1 MKNSN
6 PSDFLKQ
13 TLINKTA
20 SKAEN
25 EASGDFDIIDVVP
38 IPMHGD
44 RMVRLRTLEEALN
57 DFDPTGETKT
67 DSAGAPVMGYFVQ
80 VKPRVAKPAA
90 PAEKALDPELPAT
103 PAAKAAAPAA
113 PINAGPSV
121 QNVMAQAT
129 MTHSAV
135 ETSLP
140 TERAQPTVADSIY
153 LSDGKLNIPYLL
165 QSADVLYSSG
175 DYTLARNIYKAI
187 GSSGDK
193 TSVALMGMAR
203 CYEAEGKLEEARIN
217 YEESI
222 AYHPTP
228 EAYKALTALLIRQKK
243 DQQAA
248 EVIERALHHRQ
259 LEAATRYELHKTA
272 GNCWGRLGN
281 LKEAERHYRK
291 ALEVMPDADEIRTNL
306 GAIHLQANRI
316 PEAERHFNDA
326 LASNPKSHQA
336 LCGLGSCALAEGNKF
351 AAHAWFAR
359 SLQIELKNPTAIF
372 HLVKCAYEIKNYGV
386 AAKILEEYIQVAPIN
401 IHLLYSLAGLQF
413 HLGRASD
420 ARQTCIRIQQLNP
433 EHLGA
438 RDLLRR
444 LEEGFHQDP
453 A

>member
-6 PSDFLKQ
+6 PTDFLKQ
-13 TLINKTA
+13 TLINKTSNKTDSVA
-20 SKAEN
+20 DD
-25 EASGDFDIIDVVP
+25 DFDIVDVVP

-57 DFDPTGETKT
+57 DFDPNT
-67 DSAGAPVMGYFVQ
+67 DALDDSPGNSVMGYFVQ
-80 VKPRVAKPAA
+80 VKPRTARPAA
-90 PAEKALDPELPAT
+90 PTEPSVKVQPASITSFDEPVITKAQPAT
-103 PAAKAAAPAA
+103 KAPAVTD
-113 PINAGPSV
+113 G
-121 QNVMAQAT
+121 
-129 MTHSAV
+129 
-135 ETSLP
+135 
-140 TERAQPTVADSIY
+140 IY
-153 LSDGKLNIPYLL
+153 QTDGKLNIPFLL

-175 DYTLARNIYKAI
+175 DYALARNIYKAI

-193 TSVALMGMAR
+193 TYVALLGLAR

-217 YEESI
+217 FEESI

-228 EAYKALTALLIRQKK
+228 DAYKALTSLLIRQKK

-259 LEAATRYELHKTA
+259 LDTATRYEFHKTA

-281 LKEAERHYRK
+281 LKEAERHYRR
-291 ALEVMPDADEIRTNL
+291 ALEVQPAADEICTNL
-306 GAIHLQANRI
+306 GALYLQENRI

-359 SLQIELKNPTAIF
+359 ALQIELKNPTAIF

-386 AAKILEEYIQVAPIN
+386 AAKLLEEYIQVAPIN

-420 ARQTCIRIQQLNP
+420 ARQTCLRIQQLNP
-433 EHLGA
+433 EHNGA
-438 RDLLRR
+438 RELLRR
-444 LEEGFHQDP
+444 LEEGFHQDL

>member
-6 PSDFLKQ
+6 PTDFLKQ
-13 TLINKTA
+13 TLINKKSSQTDSVA
-20 SKAEN
+20 DD
-25 EASGDFDIIDVVP
+25 DFDIVDVVP

-44 RMVRLRTLEEALN
+44 RMVRLRTLEEALS
-57 DFDPTGETKT
+57 DFDPNGEALD
-67 DSAGAPVMGYFVQ
+67 DSAGNSVMGYFVQ
-80 VKPRVAKPAA
+80 VKPRTAR
-90 PAEKALDPELPAT
+90 
-103 PAAKAAAPAA
+103 PAAKAPEEPAFEPSIQVRPSAPASFDE
-113 PINAGPSV
+113 PVIT
-121 QNVMAQAT
+121 QAQLAT
-129 MTHSAV
+129 RT
-135 ETSLP
+135 P
-140 TERAQPTVADSIY
+140 TAADGIY
-153 LSDGKLNIPYLL
+153 LNDGKLNIPFLL

-175 DYTLARNIYKAI
+175 DYALARNIYKAI

-193 TSVALMGMAR
+193 TSVALLGLAR

-217 YEESI
+217 FEESI

-228 EAYKALTALLIRQKK
+228 EAYKALTSLLIRQKR

-259 LEAATRYELHKTA
+259 LDTATRYEFHKTA

-291 ALEVMPDADEIRTNL
+291 ALEVQPDADEICTNL
-306 GAIHLQANRI
+306 GALYLQDNRI
-316 PEAERHFNDA
+316 QEAERHFNDA

-420 ARQTCIRIQQLNP
+420 ARQTCLRIQQLNP
-433 EHLGA
+433 EHNGA
-438 RDLLRR
+438 RELLRR
-444 LEEGFHQDP
+444 LEEGFHQDL

>member
-13 TLINKTA
+13 TLINKTS
-20 SKAEN
+20 SKDGA
-25 EASGDFDIIDVVP
+25 EASDDFDIIDVVP

-57 DFDPTGETKT
+57 DFDQTGEIKT

-90 PAEKALDPELPAT
+90 PV
-103 PAAKAAAPAA
+103 AKATAPEVSAAPAFTA
-113 PINAGPSV
+113 PIVTAPATQSV
-121 QNVMAQAT
+121 IERN
-129 MTHSAV
+129 
-135 ETSLP
+135 LP
-140 TERAQPTVADSIY
+140 AEKSQPTVADSIY
-153 LSDGKLNIPYLL
+153 LSDGKLNLTYLL

-175 DYTLARNIYKAI
+175 DYALARNIYKAI

-217 YEESI
+217 FEESI

-228 EAYKALTALLIRQKK
+228 EAYKALTSLLIRQKK
-243 DQQAA
+243 DHQAA

-259 LEAATRYELHKTA
+259 LETATRYELHKTA
-272 GNCWGRLGN
+272 GNCWARLNN

-291 ALEVMPDADEIRTNL
+291 ALEVMPDADEIRSNL
-306 GAIHLQANRI
+306 GALYLQSNRI

-326 LASNPKSHQA
+326 LASNPQSHQA

-433 EHLGA
+433 EHQGA
-438 RDLLRR
+438 RDLLQR

>member
-1 MKNSN
+1 
-6 PSDFLKQ
+6 
-13 TLINKTA
+13 
-20 SKAEN
+20 
-25 EASGDFDIIDVVP
+25 
-38 IPMHGD
+38 
-44 RMVRLRTLEEALN
+44 MVRLRTLEEALN
-57 DFDPTGETKT
+57 DFDPSGDALN
-67 DSAGAPVMGYFVQ
+67 DSAGNSVMGYFVQ
-80 VKPRVAKPAA
+80 VKPRTAQTAAKKTVTNEPAVTFEPSVKVQPASASSFDEPVITKAQPAQKA
-90 PAEKALDPELPAT
+90 PAVTD
-103 PAAKAAAPAA
+103 
-113 PINAGPSV
+113 G
-121 QNVMAQAT
+121 
-129 MTHSAV
+129 
-135 ETSLP
+135 
-140 TERAQPTVADSIY
+140 IY
-153 LSDGKLNIPYLL
+153 LADGKLNIPFLL

-175 DYTLARNIYKAI
+175 DYALARNIYKAI

-193 TSVALMGMAR
+193 TSVALLGLAR

-217 YEESI
+217 FEESI

-228 EAYKALTALLIRQKK
+228 DAYKALTSLLIRQKK

-259 LEAATRYELHKTA
+259 LDTATRYELHKTA

-281 LKEAERHYRK
+281 IKEAERHYRK
-291 ALEVMPDADEIRTNL
+291 ALEVQPDADEICSNL
-306 GAIHLQANRI
+306 GALYLQNNRI

-359 SLQIELKNPTAIF
+359 ALQIEIKNPTAIF

-386 AAKILEEYIQVAPIN
+386 AAKILEDYIQVAPIN

-420 ARQTCIRIQQLNP
+420 ARQTCIRIQQLSP
-433 EHLGA
+433 EHNGA
-438 RDLLRR
+438 RELLRR

>member
-6 PSDFLKQ
+6 PSDFLKK
-13 TLINKTA
+13 TLISKT
-20 SKAEN
+20 SGNTEAEG
-25 EASGDFDIIDVVP
+25 ADDFDIVDVVP

-57 DFDPTGETKT
+57 DFDQSG
-67 DSAGAPVMGYFVQ
+67 DSTNLPVMGYFVQ
-80 VKPRVAKPAA
+80 VKPRAQAASPA
-90 PAEKALDPELPAT
+90 PQ
-103 PAAKAAAPAA
+103 AAQTAPAA
-113 PINAGPSV
+113 LGSPI
-121 QNVMAQAT
+121 
-129 MTHSAV
+129 
-135 ETSLP
+135 
-140 TERAQPTVADSIY
+140 ERAPQSVADGIY
-153 LSDGKLNIPYLL
+153 LADGKLNLPFLL

-175 DYTLARNIYKAI
+175 DYALARNIYKAI
-187 GSSGDK
+187 GASGDK
-193 TSVALMGMAR
+193 TSIALLGTAR

-228 EAYKALTALLIRQKK
+228 EAYKALTSLLIRQKK

-259 LEAATRYELHKTA
+259 LDNPIRYELHKTA
-272 GNCWGRLGN
+272 GNCWGRLGQI
-281 LKEAERHYRK
+281 KEAERHYRK
-291 ALEVMPDADEIRTNL
+291 ALEIQPSADEIRTNL
-306 GAIHLQANRI
+306 GALYLQGNRV

-336 LCGLGSCALAEGNKF
+336 LCGLGSCALAEGNKL

-359 SLQIELKNPTAIF
+359 ALQIELKNPTAIF
-372 HLVKCAYEIKNYGV
+372 HLVKCAYEIKNYAV
-386 AAKILEEYIQVAPIN
+386 AAKVLEDYIQVAPIN

-433 EHLGA
+433 EHTGA

-444 LEEGFHQDP
+444 LEEGFQQGP

>member
-6 PSDFLKQ
+6 PSDFLKH
-13 TLINKTA
+13 TLINKD
-20 SKAEN
+20 
-25 EASGDFDIIDVVP
+25 DFDIVDVVP

-57 DFDPTGETKT
+57 DFDPTGGALG
-67 DSAGAPVMGYFVQ
+67 DSAGSPIMGYFVQ
-80 VKPRVAKPAA
+80 VKTRTTRPTPPQEPVI
-90 PAEKALDPELPAT
+90 EKAL
-103 PAAKAAAPAA
+103 
-113 PINAGPSV
+113 
-121 QNVMAQAT
+121 
-129 MTHSAV
+129 
-135 ETSLP
+135 P
-140 TERAQPTVADSIY
+140 TEKAPQTVADSIY
-153 LSDGKLNIPYLL
+153 LSDGKLNLPFLL
-165 QSADVLYSSG
+165 QSAEVLFSSG
-175 DYTLARNIYKAI
+175 DFTLARNIYKAI

-193 TSVALMGMAR
+193 TSIALMGLAR
-203 CYEAEGKLEEARIN
+203 CYEAEGRLEEARIN
-217 YEESI
+217 FEESI

-228 EAYKALTALLIRQKK
+228 EAYKALTSLLIRQKK

-259 LEAATRYELHKTA
+259 LDTATRYEFHKTA
-272 GNCWGRLGN
+272 GNCWSRLN
-281 LKEAERHYRK
+281 SLKEAERHYRK
-291 ALEVMPDADEIRTNL
+291 ALETKTDADEIRTNL
-306 GAIHLQANRI
+306 GALYLQNNRI

-326 LASNPKSHQA
+326 IASNPKSHQA

-386 AAKILEEYIQVAPIN
+386 AAKILEEYVQVAPIN
-401 IHLLYSLAGLQF
+401 IHLLYSLAGLQY

-420 ARQTCIRIQQLNP
+420 ARQTCIRIQQLDP
-433 EHLGA
+433 EHNGA
-438 RDLLRR
+438 RELLRR